1 MKILNKATLLA
12 LIGTQVFICLGFPGQ
27 STAYAQDVHVRV
39 SPELKWDEAH
49 RSTFPGIQNALD
61 HAPEPGAGGRLYIE
75 IAPGTYRERIYVSQ
89 LRPRT
94 TLLGMGSDP
103 SQVVITSAENPHA
116 AESTFFTETTE
127 ILAND
132 FQADNL
138 TFENTAGPTGP
149 ALAIS
154 VSADRAI
161 FKHCR
166 FLGFQDTLFA
176 NYGRQY
182 YVDSYISGAVDFIF
196 GNATAVFDRSE
207 IHSTRAGYITAQSRV
222 AESQS
227 TGFVIIRSRITA
239 DDLQG
244 RTFALGRPWRDHA
257 KVVVIHSELPDTIDP
272 KGWSDWGR
280 DPKDVYYGEGANTG
294 PGAALS
300 QRLPWI
306 HHLKQTD
313 FVNYEPDRFLAGDD
327 HWNPSAEATR
337 MP

>member
-1 MKILNKATLLA
+1 MSSVVLA
-12 LIGTQVFICLGFPGQ
+12 SQ
-27 STAYAQDVHVRV
+27 SQSSLPTQDVHVKV
-39 SPELKWDEAH
+39 SPELKWDETH
-49 RSTFPGIQNALD
+49 RYTFPTIQNALD
-61 HAPEPGAGGRLYIE
+61 HAPEPVHGGRLYIE

-103 SQVVITSAENPHA
+103 SKVVITSDENPHTA
-116 AESTFFTETTE
+116 GSTFFTETAE
-127 ILAND
+127 VLAPD
-132 FQADNL
+132 FQADNV
-138 TFENTAGPTGP
+138 TFENFAGPTGP

-154 VSADRAI
+154 VTADRAI

-207 IHSTRAGYITAQSRV
+207 IHLTRAGYVTAQSRV
-222 AESQS
+222 SDNQT
-227 TGFVIIRSRITA
+227 TGFVILRSRITT

-244 RTFALGRPWRDHA
+244 RTFSLGRPWRDHA
-257 KVVVIHSELPDTIDP
+257 RVVVIHTYLPDNVDP

-280 DPKDVYYGEGANTG
+280 DPRNVFYGEGDNSG
-294 PGAALS
+294 PGAGISNRFL
-300 QRLPWI
+300 WI
-306 HHLKQTD
+306 HQLKQTD
-313 FVNYEPDRFLAGDD
+313 MAGYEPERFLAGDD
-327 HWNPSAEATR
+327 HWNPSAEADKL
-337 MP
+337 P